1 MLASS
6 LSFWNQL
13 VCLSIEQVVIMDP
26 PNEENNSKNDKNATT
41 QKPKSQ
47 KTQIDLLEF
56 IPELG
61 DLSPISEFKGPR
73 VPSRRQVLR
82 HVLFF
87 VALGLSLVEAGGKV
101 VDNVLKKHVAA
112 AQAKTRNK
120 IIDDVVSL
128 YKKTRS

>member
-1 MLASS
+1 
-6 LSFWNQL
+6 
-13 VCLSIEQVVIMDP
+13 MDP
-26 PNEENNSKNDKNATT
+26 PNEENNSKNDENATP

-61 DLSPISEFKGPR
+61 DLSPILEFKGPR